1 MYYNYWVNI
10 FPTFSACFYI
20 PINFY
25 SMNSNCSKKMIS
37 KNLQIL
43 GLQPGISKVFL
54 DYLNNFFSQ

>member
-1 MYYNYWVNI
+1 MYYNYWVNL

-54 DYLNNFFSQ
+54 DH